1 MDFQIGNSWEASQTG
16 NRRRDSRN
24 RSFEAGSGQV
34 DSQTGNKHSELQIGQ
49 GKRDAQVGENRV
61 EDPTGDV
68 QMHFRSGE
76 YSDQYRTNMSPSS
89 SRNPDNRRG
98 SLMETNNQNFE
109 HEKKTRWET
118 QKDLKPGEEQGG
130 RLTWMQ
136 KYEEPVQREH
146 SMKTHLI
153 TDYLLKSDKKVPS
166 KGSNSEA
173 DGLGDIPNLTW
184 GRRAE
189 AGPAERVSTRS
200 EDTVN
205 TLRHIQGKRP
215 RSSAGGQEGFTR
227 LPHRMENDL
236 TSSFSSG
243 AMIFNLSYKAI
254 SFKDTKIVFLQLD
267 YLPFQPTATS
277 SRY

>member
-1 MDFQIGNSWEASQTG
+1 
-16 NRRRDSRN
+16 
-24 RSFEAGSGQV
+24 
-34 DSQTGNKHSELQIGQ
+34 L
-49 GKRDAQVGENRV
+49 
-61 EDPTGDV
+61 
-68 QMHFRSGE
+68 RSGE
-76 YSDQYRTNMSPSS
+76 YSEQYRTNMSPSS

-98 SLMETNNQNFE
+98 SLMETSKQNFE

-130 RLTWMQ
+130 RLTWLQ
-136 KYEEPVQREH
+136 EYEEPVQREH

-153 TDYLLKSDKKVPS
+153 TDYLLKSDKKVSS
-166 KGSNSEA
+166 KGSILEA
-173 DGLGDIPNLTW
+173 DGLGDFPNLTW

-205 TLRHIQGKRP
+205 TLRHIHGKRP
-215 RSSAGGQEGFTR
+215 RSSVGGQEGFTR
-227 LPHRMENDL
+227 LPQRVENDL

-243 AMIFNLSYKAI
+243 TMILIINLSFKAFY
-254 SFKDTKIVFLQLD
+254 FKDTKNIFFTTRLLTFSTNSHQILIK
-267 YLPFQPTATS
+267 YLPILS

>member
-1 MDFQIGNSWEASQTG
+1 MDFQTGSRRSAFQTVSSHEDPKTGSSRMDFQIGNSWEASPTG

-24 RSFEAGSGQV
+24 RSFDAGSGQV
-34 DSQTGNKHSELQIGQ
+34 DSQQTGNKHSELQIGN
-49 GKRDAQVGENRV
+49 GKRDTHVGENRG
-61 EDPTGDV
+61 EDHTGDV
-68 QMHFRSGE
+68 QMHLRSGE
-76 YSDQYRTNMSPSS
+76 YSEQYRTNMSPSS

-98 SLMETNNQNFE
+98 SLMETNKQNFE

-118 QKDLKPGEEQGG
+118 KKDLPHVEEQG

-136 KYEEPVQREH
+136 EYEEPVQREH

-153 TDYLLKSDKKVPS
+153 TDYLLRPDKKVSS
-166 KGSNSEA
+166 KGSNLEA
-173 DGLGDIPNLTW
+173 DGLRDLPNLTW

-189 AGPAERVSTRS
+189 AGPAETGSTRS

-205 TLRHIQGKRP
+205 TLRHLHGKRP
-215 RSSAGGQEGFTR
+215 RSSAGGQESFTR

-243 AMIFNLSYKAI
+243 NRPRNDCDL
-254 SFKDTKIVFLQLD
+254 
-267 YLPFQPTATS
+267 
-277 SRY
+277 